1 MAASKKIARAIAGL
15 MAAAVTLCIC
25 AVGFSGE
32 IAAAQSGGVTMEYA
46 SRLFGT
52 DQVLGVN
59 ILMEEAQWTDM
70 LQNAIEEEYY
80 PCDVEIGGTRWASAP
95 RGIPASLPSSATRT
109 PTATALS

>member
-52 DQVLGVN
+52 DQVL
-59 ILMEEAQWTDM
+59 
-70 LQNAIEEEYY
+70 
-80 PCDVEIGGTRWASAP
+80 
-95 RGIPASLPSSATRT
+95 
-109 PTATALS
+109 